1 MFARPLCWALKIEH
15 RIVRIFSERDDAI
28 STSSPATARFFAL
41 FQFNPMPIKLKC
53 QCGSAYQVKDEHAGK
68 VCQCRQCGQKMRVPY
83 LPSPAASQ
91 ISAAVAGPVTP
102 TAAAPPPVAAAP
114 PAPAEEPCPSC
125 QQPLAAEKAVCPNCR
140 YSKHLKRCLKKKVDR
155 PVQAPASSR
164 SRPETRSRESAF
176 SSHSFDW
183 GAIGFGLL
191 MLVGGVV
198 VFGGLFLAGLIYP
211 YALIISV
218 IGLVNVIKGLIGY

>member
-1 MFARPLCWALKIEH
+1 
-15 RIVRIFSERDDAI
+15 
-28 STSSPATARFFAL
+28 
-41 FQFNPMPIKLKC
+41 MPIKLKC

-83 LPSPAASQ
+83 VPSPAAAQ
-91 ISAAVAGPVTP
+91 I
-102 TAAAPPPVAAAP
+102 AAAPAAP
-114 PAPAEEPCPSC
+114 TEEPCPSC
-125 QQPLAAEKAVCPNCR
+125 QQPLALEKAVCPHCR
-140 YSKHLKRCLKKKVDR
+140 YSKHLKRCLKKKVER
-155 PVQAPASSR
+155 PVQAPASRRERLESR
-164 SRPETRSRESAF
+164 SQESVF
-176 SSHSFDW
+176 TNHSFDW

-218 IGLVNVIKGLIGY
+218 IGLVNVIKGLIGF